1 MTTATDQ
8 VMATINPNAHRSYQ
22 SLASARASSLE
33 RCIRSA
39 DQLLL
44 RKVAPS
50 TAALPGPNAQFDTM
64 TAPPRQPLSRSALFE
79 AVTRPSPSSR
89 KLEREAKT
97 TEISSDIKTGEIVA
111 NIKYKNQSG
120 REAVLATC
128 SEVHH
133 DFGALASVINATIP
147 LKDFDTL
154 SSHPDIAWV
163 DRDGAV
169 HFVQPW
175 KWY

>member
-1 MTTATDQ
+1 
-8 VMATINPNAHRSYQ
+8 
-22 SLASARASSLE
+22 
-33 RCIRSA
+33 
-39 DQLLL
+39 
-44 RKVAPS
+44 
-50 TAALPGPNAQFDTM
+50 
-64 TAPPRQPLSRSALFE
+64 LFE